1 MFYEPALNYSLRLV
15 STILD
20 PISFGHILTS
30 GFVTLYFIKGI
41 VKNRK
46 IYLFLILFG
55 LLLTMSKGAIFQLIL
70 CLTLFN
76 SKLNFFLRFLIPLIV
91 LISGYFLIDLRGII
105 IHFTGLYYAIV
116 NINWFGHGLGLVG
129 NYAKMFAND
138 LTVYKQIKISDT
150 FMGSVIGQIGIVGTF
165 IWLSFFYRSF
175 LNILFQKTMPGSI
188 IILTQLIISILSENT
203 LNYTS
208 FFIPGILAVLVN
220 KYYKYENSNIRT
232 RGIPNHYGGFEQ
244 FAENLSFRLVDL
256 GHDVS
261 VFNSPIILI
270 RKCGKELT

>member
-1 MFYEPALNYSLRLV
+1 MFLRLV

-55 LLLTMSKGAIFQLIL
+55 YVINYVNAIFQLIL
-70 CLTLFN
+70 CLTLFTH
-76 SKLNFFLRFLIPLIV
+76 KLNSFLRFLIPLIV

-116 NINWFGHGLGLVG
+116 NINWFGHGLGLER

-138 LTVYKQIKISDT
+138 LTVYK
-150 FMGSVIGQIGIVGTF
+150 
-165 IWLSFFYRSF
+165 
-175 LNILFQKTMPGSI
+175 
-188 IILTQLIISILSENT
+188 
-203 LNYTS
+203 
-208 FFIPGILAVLVN
+208 LA
-220 KYYKYENSNIRT
+220 
-232 RGIPNHYGGFEQ
+232 
-244 FAENLSFRLVDL
+244 
-256 GHDVS
+256 
-261 VFNSPIILI
+261 
-270 RKCGKELT
+270 

>member
-1 MFYEPALNYSLRLV
+1 MSHIIFFLIFLFVVTLIFHDFYYWQLYNLRQFLAPVLIVSFLSYLKMTFELTKNMISYILNVLVILILIGIFFSVTKIWYIIDLTSFFSVKGIPTFQNMRIPGTPAMFYEPALNYSLRLV

-55 LLLTMSKGAIFQLIL
+55 PLLTMSKLQFFQLIL

-105 IHFTGLYYAIV
+105 IHF
-116 NINWFGHGLGLVG
+116 
-129 NYAKMFAND
+129 
-138 LTVYKQIKISDT
+138 
-150 FMGSVIGQIGIVGTF
+150 
-165 IWLSFFYRSF
+165 YR
-175 LNILFQKTMPGSI
+175 
-188 IILTQLIISILSENT
+188 T
-203 LNYTS
+203 LLCYS
-208 FFIPGILAVLVN
+208 
-220 KYYKYENSNIRT
+220 
-232 RGIPNHYGGFEQ
+232 
-244 FAENLSFRLVDL
+244 
-256 GHDVS
+256 
-261 VFNSPIILI
+261 
-270 RKCGKELT
+270 